1 MARLYDIFT
10 NANFFVREN
19 KEITDIVMNEAQ
31 PYFDNQKSVDEVV
44 GIINSRVRLYVNQ
57 QR

>member
-1 MARLYDIFT
+1 M
-10 NANFFVREN
+10 NSANFFAREN
-19 KEITDIVMNEAQ
+19 KDVNEIILSEAE

-44 GIINSRVRLYVNQ
+44 GIINSRVRLYVSQ

>member
-1 MARLYDIFT
+1 MYDLLI

-19 KEITDIVMNEAQ
+19 KEITDIIMSEAQ

-44 GIINSRVRLYVNQ
+44 DIINSRVRLIVSQ
-57 QR
+57 QK